1 MRIIP
6 WDSEVS
12 DYHGKI
18 SYRLLLDVNESIT
31 NTTPKRVKD
40 FITEYDR
47 KPYTKNPITLIKAV
61 YGKNSDK
68 SNPSTVFCSEL
79 AAKMLMDLD
88 IIQKDNKAASN
99 YLPSDFQNSKGVRL
113 NQGFILTPEI
123 VVK

>member
-1 MRIIP
+1 MLTPRKMKYRRQFNP
-6 WDSEVS
+6 
-12 DYHGKI
+12 KI
-18 SYRLLLDVNESIT
+18 KAVAKKGYNLDFGNYGT
-31 NTTPKRVKD
+31 GQ
-40 FITEYDR
+40 
-47 KPYTKNPITLIKAV
+47 ITLIKAV